1 MSRSRSWLS
10 KARKGERAVV
20 LLGGQYR
27 AKIFERSLLPV
38 GAKIKG
44 PAIVEE
50 KTATTLVGP
59 GDVMTVNKYGH
70 LVVKVKKGAV

>member
-1 MSRSRSWLS
+1 
-10 KARKGERAVV
+10 V
-20 LLGGQYR
+20 LLDGECD

-50 KTATTLVGP
+50 TTSTTLVGP
-59 GDVMTVNKYGH
+59 GDVLTVNKYGH
-70 LVVKVKKGAV
+70 LIISVKRGAV